1 MKVLQT
7 EDEAT
12 FPPLKSE
19 DSGIGLSASSPELSQ
34 HLRMPRVTPE
44 KDDVWKKGGSMQK
57 TLHCIQELVAKF
69 ASKYIFG
76 VHLQD
81 PSHGSISAGHTNQ
94 GNKKGNHFEASGN
107 ASKKRRSWE
116 STQITVPQFK
126 QMLSDLFTVRG
137 SPFKQKGL
145 DPQPHSNDLGN
156 CKADEEEEWDID
168 QVMLDLGDT
177 REDCRLAFAAL
188 CHLLLDCS
196 TFPVYLSE
204 EETEQ
209 LYVSLFQVPGKS
221 AILVNITCR

>member
-1 MKVLQT
+1 
-7 EDEAT
+7 
-12 FPPLKSE
+12 
-19 DSGIGLSASSPELSQ
+19 
-34 HLRMPRVTPE
+34 MPRVSPE

-57 TLHCIQELVAKF
+57 ILHCIQELVAKF
-69 ASKYIFG
+69 ASKYVFG

-81 PSHGSISAGHTNQ
+81 PSNVSVSAVHMNQ
-94 GNKKGNHFEASGN
+94 GGKKGNNFGTSGN
-107 ASKKRRSWE
+107 SSKKRHSWE
-116 STQITVPQFK
+116 SKQITVPQFK

-145 DPQPHSNDLGN
+145 DPQSHSNDLDHHRE
-156 CKADEEEEWDID
+156 KEEDEEEWDIN

-188 CHLLLDCS
+188 CHLLLDCT

-209 LYVSLFQVPGKS
+209 LYLSLFQVPGKRNTLAS
-221 AILVNITCR
+221 VTCQ